1 MTTHSETDQPT
12 AAAAIA
18 STTQQ
23 DSSPASPPRVVIIGG
38 GLAGIAAAVR
48 LAQMHIPITLVETRK
63 RLGGRATSFVDPTT
77 SQVLDNCQHVV
88 MKCCTNLLDLYQK
101 LGVLGQIEWHKRFY
115 FVDAKGHIDELSADD
130 LPAPVHMTRSLLGFS
145 SLTWGEKF
153 AISRA
158 MGAMMRTDREQW
170 ADRSFA
176 QWLEAHDQPAGAVEK
191 FWRPVVVGAINEWP
205 ERMAANAA
213 LQVFQEG
220 FLAHEDAYW
229 MGLATVPLVRL
240 YDEAQ
245 RVIEAAGGSVMLGCS
260 AESLTIEQSSN
271 GAAETS
277 ITSLKIDGNRSIQG
291 DVFISALPF
300 DRLAKIAPDS
310 LKQSDARLA
319 HLDEFEVSPIIGI
332 HLWLESTPDQPVVT
346 LPHLSFMQS
355 PLHWIFNKG
364 YDAEAGGQH
373 LHGVISA
380 AHDLADQSAAQLA
393 DMVVRELNKA
403 LPATIDCKVLHSRV
417 IKEKRATFSAKPG
430 IDRIRPAASGSTKN
444 LYLAGDWCASGWPAT
459 MEGAV
464 RSGYLAAQ
472 AILNDAKIK
481 PSNDSAKGSDTSA
494 YLPTGLIADLPA
506 SLLYRVISG
515 SY

>member
-1 MTTHSETDQPT
+1 MTTHTPDISVDVSSDTTPT
-12 AAAAIA
+12 
-18 STTQQ
+18 
-23 DSSPASPPRVVIIGG
+23 PKRPRVVIIGG

-48 LAQMHIPITLVETRK
+48 LAQQHFPVTLVETRK

-77 SQVLDNCQHVV
+77 NQVLDNCQHVV
-88 MKCCTNLLDLYQK
+88 MKCCTNLLHLYKQ

-115 FVDAKGHIDELSADD
+115 FCDAQGRLDELSADD
-130 LPAPVHMTRSLLGFS
+130 LPAPLHMTRSLLGFT
-145 SLTWGEKF
+145 SLTWGEKL
-153 AISRA
+153 AISRG
-158 MGAMMRTDREQW
+158 MGAMMRTDRTKW
-170 ADRSFA
+170 VDRSFA
-176 QWLEAHDQPAGAVEK
+176 KWLEAHDQPAGAVEK

-220 FLAHEDAYW
+220 FLAHEEAYW

-245 RVIEAAGGSVMLGCS
+245 RVIEAAGGSVILGAS
-260 AESLTIEQSSN
+260 AESLAVDADKIV
-271 GAAETS
+271 
-277 ITSLKIDGNRSIQG
+277 SLTMDGNRVLEG

-300 DRLAKIAPDS
+300 DRLAKIAPDA
-310 LKQSDARLA
+310 LKHADARLA
-319 HLDEFEVSPIIGI
+319 HLDAFEVSPIIGI
-332 HLWLESTPDQPVVT
+332 HLWLEATADQPVVT

-364 YDAEAGGQH
+364 YDAQAGGQH

-380 AHDLADQSAAQLA
+380 AHDLVDQSATQLA

-403 LPATIDCKVLHSRV
+403 LPATRGCRVLHSRV
-417 IKEKRATFSAKPG
+417 VKEKRATFSATPG
-430 IDRIRPAASGSTKN
+430 IDRIRPGAKGSTKN
-444 LYLAGDWCASGWPAT
+444 LYLAGDWCDSGWPAT

-472 AILNDAKIK
+472 AIINDSQGDAAKDAKSPAENAEYQK
-481 PSNDSAKGSDTSA
+481 D
-494 YLPTGLIADLPA
+494 GLIADLPA
-506 SLLYRVISG
+506 SQLYRLISKT
-515 SY
+515 

>member
-1 MTTHSETDQPT
+1 MSTPLAQTNTQDTPATTTPK
-12 AAAAIA
+12 
-18 STTQQ
+18 
-23 DSSPASPPRVVIIGG
+23 VVIIGG

-48 LAQMHIPITLVETRK
+48 LAQQNIPVTLVETRK

-77 SQVLDNCQHVV
+77 SQLLDNCQHVV
-88 MKCCTNLLDLYQK
+88 MKCCTNLLHLYEQ
-101 LGVLGQIEWHKRFY
+101 LGVEKQIHWHKRFY
-115 FVDAKGHIDELSADD
+115 FVDAQGRMDELSADD
-130 LPAPVHMTRSLLGFS
+130 LPAPLHMTRSLLGFS

-158 MGAMMRTDREQW
+158 MGAMMRTDRTKW

-176 QWLEAHDQPAGAVEK
+176 HWLDAHNQPAGAVEK

-213 LQVFQEG
+213 LQVFQDG

-229 MGLATVPLVRL
+229 MGLATVPLVQL

-245 RVIEAAGGSVMLGCS
+245 RVIEAAGGSVMLATS
-260 AESLTIEQSSN
+260 ANALTCED
-271 GAAETS
+271 GR
-277 ITSLKIDGNRSIQG
+277 ITGLEIDNERTLTG

-300 DRLAKIAPDS
+300 DRLAKIAPDT
-310 LKQSDARLA
+310 LKQADARLA

-332 HLWLESTPDQPVVT
+332 HLWLKSSQAAPVVT

-364 YDAEAGGQH
+364 FDKDAGGQH

-380 AHDLADQSAAQLA
+380 AHDLVDLSAEQLA

-403 LPATIDCKVLHSRV
+403 LPATVGCRVLHSRV
-417 IKEKRATFSAKPG
+417 VKEKRATFSAKPG
-430 IDRIRPAASGSTKN
+430 IDRIRPTAAGSTPN
-444 LYLAGDWCASGWPAT
+444 LYLAGDWVQSGWPAT

-472 AILNDAKIK
+472 AALNDMGRLNAD
-481 PSNDSAKGSDTSA
+481 PAFDAD
-494 YLPTGLIADLPA
+494 GLAPDLPA
-506 SLLYRVISG
+506 SRLYRFISG
-515 SY
+515 Q